1 MEMSLAENTSP
12 AAATRFSVS
21 ALRVREKAGAIENV
35 RLDVEEISLVR
46 EREDQ
51 VVVEIAAAGVN
62 PSDVKAAIGMM
73 PYAVWPR
80 TPGRD
85 FAGVVVEGP
94 SALMGK
100 KVFGTGGDVGI
111 RRDGTH
117 ASHVLLE
124 AAAVTEAPANIS
136 LPEAA
141 GIGVPFVTAWEGFHR
156 TGMPDKNDVVLVMG
170 ANGKVGQAAIQI
182 ATSCGARTIGVV
194 RRDEPYRGFASGPV
208 EIVNAASADAGQAVK
223 DMTGG
228 KGANIV
234 FNTVGDPYFPAATKA
249 LALMGKQILIAA
261 ISKVVEFDIFA
272 FYRGRHTYYGV
283 DTLAFTAVESAAL
296 MREMAPLFASGKLKP
311 FPIEE
316 RYAFPFSRAREAY
329 REVIGSALHRVV
341 LVPDK

>member
-1 MEMSLAENTSP
+1 MSVAEKTLP
-12 AAATRFSVS
+12 AAAKSVVAR
-21 ALRVREKAGAIENV
+21 ALRVHEKAGSIENV
-35 RLDVEEISLVR
+35 TLMVESIPLIRDRDDQVIVEIS
-46 EREDQ
+46 
-51 VVVEIAAAGVN
+51 AAGVN

-94 SALMGK
+94 AALIGK

-117 ASHVLLE
+117 ASHVLLD

-136 LPEAA
+136 LVEAA
-141 GIGVPFVTAWEGFHR
+141 GIGVPFVTAWEGFRR
-156 TGMPDKNDVVLVMG
+156 TGMPTKNDVVLVMG

-182 ATSCGARTIGVV
+182 ATMFGARTIGVV
-194 RRDEPYRGFASGPV
+194 RKEEDYRGFTSTVV
-208 EIVNAASADAGQAVK
+208 EVLNASAVDVGQAVK

-228 KGANIV
+228 KGANIA
-234 FNTVGDPYFPAATKA
+234 FNTVGDPYYPAATKA
-249 LALMGKQILIAA
+249 LALMGKQIMIAA
-261 ISKVVEFDIFA
+261 INKVVEFDIFA

-283 DTLAFTAVESAAL
+283 DTLAFTAVESAEL
-296 MREMAPLFASGKLKP
+296 MREMAPHFASGKLKP
-311 FPIEE
+311 FPIED
-316 RYAFPFSRAREAY
+316 RFKFPFSRAKDAY
-329 REVIGSALHRVV
+329 TEVIGSALQRVV

>member
-1 MEMSLAENTSP
+1 MSLAEKSSLTAVKSIT
-12 AAATRFSVS
+12 AH
-21 ALRVREKAGAIENV
+21 ALRVHEKAGAIENIQ
-35 RLDVEEISLVR
+35 LAVEQVSLAR

-51 VVVEIAAAGVN
+51 VIVEIVAAGVN

-94 SALMGK
+94 ASLIGK

-117 ASHVLLE
+117 ASHVVLA
-124 AAAVTEAPANIS
+124 AAAVTEAPSNIS
-136 LPEAA
+136 LVEAA
-141 GIGVPFVTAWEGFHR
+141 GIGVPFVTAWEGFRR
-156 TGMPDKNDVVLVMG
+156 TGMPSKNDVVLVMG

-182 ATSCGARTIGVV
+182 ATMLGARTIGVV
-194 RRDEPYRGFASGPV
+194 RRDVGYRGFSSAPV
-208 EIVNAASADAGQAVK
+208 EVLNSSALDVGQAVK

-228 KGANIV
+228 KGASIV

-261 ISKVVEFDIFA
+261 INKVVEFDIFA

-283 DTLAFTAVESAAL
+283 DTLAFTAIESAEL
-296 MREMAPLFASGKLKP
+296 MCEMALHFASGKLKP
-311 FPIEE
+311 FPIED
-316 RYAFPFSRAREAY
+316 RFKFPFSCAKDAY
-329 REVIGSALHRVV
+329 TEVIGSASQRVV
-341 LVPDK
+341 LIPDK

>member
-1 MEMSLAENTSP
+1 MSVAEKNL
-12 AAATRFSVS
+12 SVVAKS
-21 ALRVREKAGAIENV
+21 FTANALRVHEKAGAIENV
-35 RLDVEEISLVR
+35 KLAEEKVTLTR
-46 EREDQ
+46 EHDNQ
-51 VVVEIAAAGVN
+51 VIVEIAAAGVN

-85 FAGVVVEGP
+85 FAGIVVEGP
-94 SALMGK
+94 ATLIGK

-117 ASHVLLE
+117 ASHVLLDAE
-124 AAAVTEAPANIS
+124 AVTEAPENIS
-136 LPEAA
+136 LIEAA
-141 GIGVPFVTAWEGFHR
+141 GIGVPFVTAWEGFRR
-156 TGMPDKNDVVLVMG
+156 TGMPTKNDVVLVMG

-182 ATSCGARTIGVV
+182 ATMFGARTIGVV
-194 RRDEPYRGFASGPV
+194 RRAEDYRGFTSTAV
-208 EIVNAASADAGQAVK
+208 EMLDASAVDVGQAVK

-234 FNTVGDPYFPAATKA
+234 FNTVGDPYYPAATKA

-261 ISKVVEFDIFA
+261 ITKVVEFDIFA

-296 MREMAPLFASGKLKP
+296 MREMAPHFASGKLKP
-311 FPIEE
+311 FPIED
-316 RYAFPFSRAREAY
+316 RFKFPFSRAKDAY
-329 REVIGSALHRVV
+329 TEVIGSALQRVV
-341 LVPDK
+341 LMPD

>member
-1 MEMSLAENTSP
+1 MSVAEKNL
-12 AAATRFSVS
+12 SVVAKS
-21 ALRVREKAGAIENV
+21 FTANALRVHEKAGAIENV
-35 RLDVEEISLVR
+35 KLAEEKVTLTR
-46 EREDQ
+46 EHDNQ
-51 VVVEIAAAGVN
+51 VIVEIAAAGVN

-85 FAGVVVEGP
+85 FAGIVVEGP
-94 SALMGK
+94 ATLIGK

-117 ASHVLLE
+117 ASHVLLDAE
-124 AAAVTEAPANIS
+124 AVTEAPENIS
-136 LPEAA
+136 LIEAA
-141 GIGVPFVTAWEGFHR
+141 GIGVPFVTAWEGFRR
-156 TGMPDKNDVVLVMG
+156 TGMPTKNDVVLVMG

-182 ATSCGARTIGVV
+182 ATMFGARTIGVV
-194 RRDEPYRGFASGPV
+194 RRAEDYRGFTSTAV
-208 EIVNAASADAGQAVK
+208 EMLDASAVDVGQAVK

-234 FNTVGDPYFPAATKA
+234 FNTVGDPYYPAATKA

-261 ISKVVEFDIFA
+261 INKVVEFDIFA

-296 MREMAPLFASGKLKP
+296 MREMAPHFASGKLKP
-311 FPIEE
+311 FPIED
-316 RYAFPFSRAREAY
+316 RFKFPFSRAKDAY
-329 REVIGSALHRVV
+329 TEVIGSALQRVV
-341 LVPDK
+341 LMPD

>member
-1 MEMSLAENTSP
+1 MTVAAKTSP
-12 AAATRFSVS
+12 VAGKGITAHS
-21 ALRVREKAGAIENV
+21 LRVHEKAGAIENV
-35 RLDVEEISLVR
+35 RLVLEDVPLLR
-46 EREDQ
+46 ERDDQ
-51 VVVEIAAAGVN
+51 VIVEIAAAGVN

-94 SALMGK
+94 AALIGK

-117 ASHVLLE
+117 ASHVLLD
-124 AAAVTEAPANIS
+124 AAAITEAPANIS
-136 LPEAA
+136 LSVAA
-141 GIGVPFVTAWEGFHR
+141 GIGVPFVTAWEGFRR
-156 TGMPDKNDVVLVMG
+156 TGMPGKNDVVLVMG
-170 ANGKVGQAAIQI
+170 ANGKVGQAAIQV
-182 ATSCGARTIGVV
+182 ATMSGARTIGVV
-194 RRDEPYRGFASGPV
+194 RRDESYRGFAGGPV
-208 EIVNAASADAGQAVK
+208 EVLNASAVDVGQAVK

-234 FNTVGDPYFPAATKA
+234 FNTVGDPYYPAATKA

-261 ISKVVEFDIFA
+261 INKVVEFDIFA

-296 MREMAPLFASGKLKP
+296 MREMAPHFASGKLKP
-311 FPIEE
+311 FPIET
-316 RYAFPFSRAREAY
+316 RFTFPFSRAKEAY
-329 REVIGSALHRVV
+329 TEVIGSALQRVI

>member
-1 MEMSLAENTSP
+1 MNLAEKASP
-12 AAATRFSVS
+12 AKAKSIAAN
-21 ALRVREKAGAIENV
+21 ALRVHEKAGSIENI
-35 RLDVEEISLVR
+35 RLAVEQVSLAR

-51 VVVEIAAAGVN
+51 VIVEIAAAGVN

-85 FAGVVVEGP
+85 FAGVVVAGP
-94 SALMGK
+94 GSLLGK

-117 ASHVLLE
+117 ASHVVLD
-124 AAAVTEAPANIS
+124 AAAVTEAPSNIS
-136 LPEAA
+136 LIEAA
-141 GIGVPFVTAWEGFHR
+141 GIGVPFVTAWEGFRR
-156 TGMPDKNDVVLVMG
+156 TGMPTRNDVVLVMG

-182 ATSCGARTIGVV
+182 ATMQGARTIGVV
-194 RRDEPYRGFASGPV
+194 RRDEDYRGFSSSPIEV
-208 EIVNAASADAGQAVK
+208 LNASAADVGQSVK

-228 KGANIV
+228 KGASIV
-234 FNTVGDPYFPAATKA
+234 FNTVGDPYYPAASKA
-249 LALMGKQILIAA
+249 LAMMGKQILIAA
-261 ISKVVEFDIFA
+261 VNKVVEFDIFA

-283 DTLAFTAVESAAL
+283 DTLAFTAVESAEL

-311 FPIEE
+311 FPIED
-316 RYAFPFSRAREAY
+316 RFRFPFSRAKDAY
-329 REVIGSALHRVV
+329 TEVIGSALQRVV

>member
-1 MEMSLAENTSP
+1 MSVAEKTASIVTTSV
-12 AAATRFSVS
+12 AAT
-21 ALRVREKAGAIENV
+21 ALRVHEKAGAIENV
-35 RLDVEEISLVR
+35 HLAIEKLTLAR
-46 EREDQ
+46 ERDDQ
-51 VVVEIAAAGVN
+51 VIVEIAAAGVN

-94 SALMGK
+94 LELVGK

-117 ASHVLLE
+117 ASHVMLD
-124 AAAVTEAPANIS
+124 AAAVTEAPTNFS
-136 LPEAA
+136 LIEAA
-141 GIGVPFVTAWEGFHR
+141 GIGVPFVTAWEGFRR
-156 TGMPDKNDVVLVMG
+156 TGMPTPNDTVLIMG

-182 ATSCGARTIGVV
+182 ATMCGARTIGVV
-194 RRDEPYRGFASGPV
+194 RRDEPYRGFASGPIEV
-208 EIVNAASADAGQAVK
+208 LNAAAVDVGQAVK

-228 KGANIV
+228 KGANIA
-234 FNTVGDPYFPAATKA
+234 FNTVGDPYYLSATKA

-261 ISKVVEFDIFA
+261 INKVVEFDILA

-283 DTLAFTAVESAAL
+283 DTLAFTAVESAIL
-296 MREMAPLFASGKLKP
+296 LREMAPHFASGTLKP

-316 RYAFPFSRAREAY
+316 RFKFPFSRAKDAY
-329 REVIGSALHRVV
+329 TDVIGSALQRVV
-341 LVPDK
+341 LVPEK